1 MTTGQERTL
10 KEQTLRLLSRMQARV
25 EAAEAKQREPIA
37 IIGMGLRYPGVDTAA
52 AFWQALSEG
61 RDLVREA
68 PPERWRLDDP
78 ASPARFGGFLDGVE
92 LFDADFFGISPR
104 EAASMDPQQ
113 RLVLEVAWHALEDA
127 GIAADRLTGSPTGV
141 YLGICTA
148 DYGRLGDPR
157 SRSEDGYAATG
168 GAPGVAAGRLAY
180 VLGLTGP
187 AFVVDTACSS
197 SLVATH
203 LAVQALRAGEC
214 DLALAGGVNLTLAPF
229 GAQTLGRMQMLAPD
243 GRCKAFDARAD
254 GFVRGEGCGILVLKR
269 LSDAVRQGDDI
280 RAVIRG
286 SAVGQDGHSAG
297 LTAPS
302 RPAQEAVIRAALAN
316 AGLRPAEVDVIEAHG
331 TGTALGDPIEM
342 HALVDVFKERDQ
354 PLWVGSVKSNIGH
367 AEAAAGVAGLIKAAL
382 MVEQGAIPSSLHFE
396 RLNPHIELQ
405 GADIRVSTG
414 TLAAAPKAVGVS
426 SFGFSG
432 TNAHLVVAA
441 APVLPAVELVEP
453 AGSVPRLLIS
463 ARTPEA
469 LRGLVA
475 DYRRLLEAGSTS
487 FRDLCHS
494 AAVGRARLPWWI
506 CVERPEDL
514 AIAEPQQGPPPELG
528 PQPGRRVPLPLYPF
542 ERQRHWLDGPS
553 SDIGRPIASATG
565 ELVLETLLWPTSPV
579 IAQHMVH
586 GRALLPASA
595 LLLRLEAAA
604 QAAGRT
610 GSLIDVELLAPIEV
624 PHPLR
629 VQTVVGAQIGF
640 HIELDGW
647 RLCARAGTGEA
658 VEAGPPVDLAAER
671 HRCAEAIDPAMFQAW
686 LADTGLV
693 FGPLFD
699 VIRELWRGDGR
710 VLARI
715 DSPLPEMGLDAAL
728 RSVGALYVG
737 DGGTARLPARIGRF
751 ARFGALPRTRWVR
764 AQVRTEG
771 ALTLADID
779 LLDEVG
785 QPLARLDRL
794 ELRAPRQAGVE
805 TPTAWRDWLHAVRW
819 HQASCLGDESRRITA
834 PLAAIAVQGE
844 RLDALALD
852 YARAALQV
860 VPESAVVP
868 RQHRLYRQLSRLV
881 AVAGGAGPPTAVDG
895 PEALLLHRCGRAL
908 PDILR
913 GATDPLAVL
922 FADGGPAAV
931 YSEAPVYRAGN
942 ELTALA
948 AAFAAPPAGRVRVL
962 EIGAG
967 TGGTTAAV
975 LDALGPERTDYWF
988 TDVSPAFLDAAR
1000 QRFPGIETRLLDIER
1015 SPAIQDVPEASF
1027 DLVLAANV
1035 LHATAD
1041 LGAALDHA
1049 AAALRP
1055 GGSLV
1060 LLESTTQGGWIDLVF
1075 GLTEGWWRFTD
1086 HTLRPDYPLLAEP
1099 AWQRLLE
1106 ARGFE
1111 CLSLPGEGTRLPGQT
1126 VLLAR
1131 RREPVRV
1138 FADPGRG
1145 SVAERCLALV
1155 NAVREL
1161 PADTRRLMLVTAGA
1175 AGPQAH
1181 DPGAAALWGIART
1194 LRRERP
1200 ELDVRCLDLAEADRE
1215 RAMYEEKFAGAEEVV
1230 RHDARRWLPRL
1241 EPASVD
1247 VPVKA
1252 LDPAAWY
1259 LVTGAFGGLGP
1270 EIARSLARAGAR
1282 RLVLVGRRLPKDEER
1297 FAELV
1302 AMGTELRLE
1311 ACDVGDL
1318 DALAALLDRLPPIR
1332 GLVHAAGELADAT
1345 FDRLD
1350 RKALE
1355 TVLRAKVDAADLLD
1369 CRLQAAD
1376 PFILFSS
1383 AVGLF
1388 GSAGQAAHVAAS
1400 VALEAIATR
1409 RRAAGRAGISIAWGA
1424 WERVGA
1430 AAGRVDLHH
1439 RLQMQGL
1446 GTIPPAEGAAILD
1459 AAGGSDM
1466 PAILAL
1472 PIDRTTFVASF
1483 GTARLPSVLA
1493 GWSVPKLSPATVRA
1507 APSEAAAAADDGATV
1522 EIVAAEAAQILGHP
1536 DPRRLQPS
1544 TSLFEQGLDS
1554 LMAVQ
1559 LRNRLFERFG
1569 EPAASATLLFD
1580 HPTLDALAAH
1590 LGGVA
1595 KAAIRPVREAARA
1608 DDRVPIAIIGIG
1620 CRFPSGGDDP
1630 TRFWQAL
1637 LAGTDAI
1644 QALPAARLALPGH
1657 GGHALQAAFLAD
1669 VAGFDAPFFGIA
1681 PREAPFIDPQHR
1693 LLLEVAWE
1701 AFCDAGIDPSGLGGS
1716 GTGVF
1721 VGMCNYDYAGIAAAG
1736 EQVAGYAGT
1745 GSAPS
1750 IAAGRLAYT
1759 LGLRGPAM
1767 VVDTACSSS
1776 LVAAHLGLQ
1785 SLRCG
1790 ESDLVLAGG
1799 VNLILGQGTTT
1810 ALGQLQMMA
1819 PDARC
1824 KAFDARA
1831 DGFVRGEGCGLVVLK
1846 RLPDALAD
1854 GDRIHAV
1861 ILGSALNQDGRSAGL
1876 TVPSGA
1882 AQEAVI
1888 RAALADAG
1896 LEPGAIDLIEAHGTG
1911 TALGDPIETHALR
1924 DVFKER
1930 NRPLWVGAIKSNI
1943 GHAEAAAGI
1952 AGLIKATLALRE
1964 RRLPSNL
1971 HFQQLNPHIELGGVD
1986 LRFPTEAVTGAF
1998 RHAGV
2003 SSFGFSGTN
2012 AHLILAAPPGEA
2024 AGRPPLPAPR
2034 FERRRYWV
2042 EPRPERRGQTAG
2054 GHPLL
2059 GRRLRSSVPQRQ
2071 FEQQLAPDSPP
2082 WLADHRVE
2090 GRVVLPAAAMVEMML
2105 AAVDGPDPI
2114 ELRDLVFH
2122 APLDLGP
2129 APVLHTVVDP
2139 DRKTVTITRVPD
2151 TDAED
2156 FQPLATAGFGAAE
2169 PAAALIPS
2177 GRGEAMDV
2185 PALYAAFA
2193 RSGLG
2198 YGPAFQT
2205 IGSLHRQGET
2215 AVAGLRAAPDPAL
2228 RLDPTLLDGAWQSL
2242 AALLAEDTGGT
2253 WLLARVD
2260 RLAWF
2265 GGAPRT
2271 VVARRESQH
2280 RFAVTLLDDAG
2291 RTVAL
2296 CHGIGMARIASA
2308 GGPAAIHDLV
2318 LRPVP
2323 SAVGAAPQRR
2333 IVDLRGIGD
2342 PAVAFTRVIETA
2354 NAEAASAW
2362 PSPLLL
2368 VTRGALPGEADPG
2381 EPAQTAMVGLVGTL
2395 AQELPELDPLLLDT
2409 DVAVLPPL
2417 PATAPALRLLQH
2429 RAGELRQAELVART
2443 QAELPPPRGGFVL
2456 RRDAAATSRSLAWES
2471 RPEPRAGRGQLVVE
2485 IAATGIN
2492 FRDVMNLLGLY
2503 PGDAGAPGVECAGE
2517 VVEVG
2522 EGVTGIAVGTAVVAI
2537 APGCFAN
2544 RVVVDARL
2552 ARPIHAALD
2561 WAKVAGQPVAYLTAM
2576 LALEG
2581 IAPGE
2586 RVLVHAGAGGVG
2598 HAVIAL
2604 ARAAGAELIATAGSE
2619 AKRAHLRRLGVA
2631 VIHDSRS
2638 LAFAAAGPV
2647 DRVINC
2653 LTGEAIPVGLDMLA
2667 PGGRFIEL
2675 GRAGIWTEAQA
2686 YARRSDISYTILALD
2701 RLIGERPEQVGQML
2715 HDLVRQLASGELPFI
2730 PVRPLPFAR
2739 LPEAIRELE
2748 SARHVGKLVLRRA
2761 RFRPDANYL
2770 VTGGTGALGQQLVA
2784 WLAAHGAR
2792 HITVVARRPQTLVAP
2807 AAELRVVTADVADAV
2822 AMAGVLEGLERPLKG
2837 VFHLAGALD
2846 DGVVGAQTT
2855 ARVARAL
2862 GPKLA
2867 GAEILDR
2874 LTRPLG
2880 LDDFVLFG
2888 SVAGITGA
2896 PGQANY
2902 AAANAALAGLA
2913 QARRQAGL
2921 PALLVEWGA
2930 WAGAGMASGRAG
2942 AAMAPDAAL
2951 AALGELLGDAGS
2963 RAAVVPG
2970 DDAAASGAAA
2980 VERMP
2985 DLHALPA
2992 SERRHRLAGLVTR
3005 LAREVLELG
3014 DLPLDPARPLT
3025 EVGLDSLMAV
3035 ELRNALVQALG
3046 QALPP
3051 TIVLDHPSIELMT
3064 RHLLGRYETA
3074 AAPPS
3079 PSPPA
3084 AVPAADALD
3093 DAAVIDELEQE
3104 LARAGY

>member
-10 KEQTLRLLSRMQARV
+10 KEQTLRLLARMQARV
-25 EAAEAKQREPIA
+25 EAAEAKLREPIA
-37 IIGMGLRYPGVDTAA
+37 IVGMGLRFPGADTPA
-52 AFWQALSEG
+52 AFWQALLDG
-61 RDLVREA
+61 RNLVREV

-78 ASPARFGGFLDGVE
+78 ASPTRFGGFLDGIE

-104 EAASMDPQQ
+104 EVVSMDPQQ

-127 GIAADRLTGSPTGV
+127 GIAADRLAGTPTGV
-141 YLGICTA
+141 FLGICTS
-148 DYGRLGDPR
+148 DYGRLGDPQ

-187 AFVVDTACSS
+187 ALVVDTACSS

-302 RPAQEAVIRAALAN
+302 RPAQEAVIRAALTN
-316 AGLRPAEVDVIEAHG
+316 AGLRPGEIDAIEAHG

-342 HALVDVFKERDQ
+342 HALVGVFKERDH

-382 MVEQGAIPSSLHFE
+382 MVEHGTIPSSLHFE
-396 RLNPHIELQ
+396 QLNPHIELH
-405 GADIRVSTG
+405 GADIRVPTG
-414 TLAAAPKAVGVS
+414 ILAAAPKAVGVS

-432 TNAHLVVAA
+432 TNAHLIVTT
-441 APVLPAVELVEP
+441 APAPPAVEPAAP
-453 AGSVPRLLIS
+453 AGGVPRLLIT

-469 LRGLVA
+469 LRGLIA
-475 DYRRLLEAGSTS
+475 GYRRLLDADPTG

-610 GSLIDVELLAPIEV
+610 GSLVDVELLAPIEV

-640 HIELDGW
+640 HVEIDGW
-647 RLCARAGTGEA
+647 RLCARAGMGEA

-671 HRCAEAIDPAMFQAW
+671 QLCAEAVDPGMFQAW
-686 LADTGLV
+686 LAGTGLV
-693 FGPLFD
+693 FGPQFD
-699 VIRELWRGDGR
+699 VIHELWRGDGR
-710 VLARI
+710 VLARL

-728 RSVGALYVG
+728 RSVGALHVG
-737 DGGTARLPARIGRF
+737 GDGTARLPARIGRF

-771 ALTLADID
+771 AATLADID
-779 LLDEVG
+779 LLDELG

-794 ELRAPRQAGVE
+794 ELRAPRQPGVE
-805 TPTAWRDWLHAVRW
+805 APTAWRDWLHAVRW
-819 HQASCLGDESRRITA
+819 RQAPCLVDEARRITA
-834 PLAAIAVQGE
+834 PLATSADQGE

-852 YARAALQV
+852 YARAALQA
-860 VPESAVVP
+860 VPEGAVVP
-868 RQHRLYRQLSRLV
+868 RQQRLYRQLARL
-881 AVAGGAGPPTAVDG
+881 AAAGAAGRPAAVDG

-908 PDILR
+908 PGILR

-922 FADGGPAAV
+922 FADGGPGAV

-942 ELTALA
+942 ALAALA

-975 LDALGPERTDYWF
+975 LEALGPERTDYWF

-1000 QRFPGIETRLLDIER
+1000 QRFPGVETRLLDIER
-1015 SPAIQDVPEASF
+1015 PPGVQDVPEATF

-1075 GLTEGWWRFTD
+1075 GLTEGWWRFAD
-1086 HTLRPDYPLLAEP
+1086 HALRPDYPLLGEP
-1099 AWQRLLE
+1099 AWRRLLE
-1106 ARGFE
+1106 AKGFE
-1111 CLSLPGEGTRLPGQT
+1111 CLALPGEGASLPGQT

-1131 RREPVRV
+1131 RREPVRL
-1138 FADPGRG
+1138 FADPRRG
-1145 SVAERCLALV
+1145 SVAQRCLALV

-1161 PADTRRLMLVTAGA
+1161 PADTRRLMLVTSGA
-1175 AGPQAH
+1175 VGPQAH

-1200 ELDVRCLDLAEADRE
+1200 ELDVRCLDLADIDRE
-1215 RAMYEEKFAGAEEVV
+1215 QVPREELFAGAEEVV
-1230 RHDARRWLPRL
+1230 RDGVRRWLPRL

-1247 VPVKA
+1247 APATA

-1282 RLVLVGRRLPKDEER
+1282 RLVLVGRRLPNDPER

-1302 AMGTELRLE
+1302 ATGIELRFE

-1318 DALAALLDRLPPIR
+1318 DALAALLDRLPPIH

-1355 TVLRAKVDAADLLD
+1355 TVLRAKVEAADLLD
-1369 CRLQAAD
+1369 RRLQAAD
-1376 PFILFSS
+1376 PFVLFSS

-1400 VALEAIATR
+1400 VALEAIAAR

-1430 AAGRVDLHH
+1430 AAGRTDLHH
-1439 RLQMQGL
+1439 RLQTQGL
-1446 GTIPPAEGAAILD
+1446 GTIPPAAGAAILD
-1459 AAGGSDM
+1459 AAGGSDA

-1472 PIDRTTFVASF
+1472 PIDRAAFVASF
-1483 GTARLPSVLA
+1483 ATARLPGVLA
-1493 GWSVPKLSPATVRA
+1493 GWSVPRPVPAATRA
-1507 APSEAAAAADDGATV
+1507 APSEPAAATDTDATV
-1522 EIVAAEAAQILGHP
+1522 AIVAAEAAQILGHP
-1536 DPRRLQPS
+1536 DPRRLQPA

-1590 LGGVA
+1590 LGGAA
-1595 KAAIRPVREAARA
+1595 KAATRPVRETARA
-1608 DDRVPIAIIGIG
+1608 DDRVPIAIIGMG
-1620 CRFPSGGDDP
+1620 CRFPGGGDDP

-1644 QALPAARLALPGH
+1644 QALPAARLDLPGH
-1657 GGHALQAAFLAD
+1657 GGRNLQAAFLAD

-1701 AFCDAGIDPSGLGGS
+1701 AFCDAGIEPAGLGGS

-1736 EQVAGYAGT
+1736 EQIAGYAGT

-1759 LGLRGPAM
+1759 LGLSGPAM

-1776 LVAAHLGLQ
+1776 LVAAHLGVQ
-1785 SLRCG
+1785 SLRRG

-1930 NRPLWVGAIKSNI
+1930 DRPLWVGAVKSNI

-1952 AGLIKATLALRE
+1952 AGLIKAALALRE
-1964 RRLPSNL
+1964 RRLPPNL
-1971 HFQQLNPHIELGGVD
+1971 HFQRLNPHIDLGEVD
-1986 LRFPTEAVTGAF
+1986 LRFPAEAVTGGF

-2012 AHLILAAPPGEA
+2012 AHLVLAAPPSEPA
-2024 AGRPPLPAPR
+2024 RRPPLPVPR

-2042 EPRPERRGQTAG
+2042 EPRPERRGEQAG

-2122 APLDLGP
+2122 APLDLGS

-2169 PAAALIPS
+2169 PAAAVVPS

-2185 PALYAAFA
+2185 QALYAAFA

-2198 YGPAFQT
+2198 YGPAFQA

-2228 RLDPTLLDGAWQSL
+2228 RLDPRLLDGAWQGL
-2242 AALLAEDTGGT
+2242 AALLPEDTGGT

-2265 GGAPRT
+2265 GGVPRT
-2271 VVARRESQH
+2271 VVACRESQH
-2280 RFAVTLLDDAG
+2280 RFAVTLLDEVG

-2296 CHGIGMARIASA
+2296 CHGIGMARITRA
-2308 GGPAAIHDLV
+2308 GGPATIHDLV

-2323 SAVGAAPQRR
+2323 SAVGATPPRR

-2354 NAEAASAW
+2354 NAEAASAR

-2368 VTRGALPGEADPG
+2368 VTRGALPGETDPG
-2381 EPAQTAMVGLVGTL
+2381 EPAQAAMAGLVGTL

-2409 DVAVLPPL
+2409 DAAVLPPL
-2417 PATAPALRLLQH
+2417 PAPAPALRLLQH
-2429 RAGELRQAELVART
+2429 RAGELRQAELVARAP
-2443 QAELPPPRGGFVL
+2443 AELPPPPAGFVL

-2471 RPEPRAGRGQLVVE
+2471 RPGPRAGRGQVVVE

-2517 VVEVG
+2517 VVEAG
-2522 EGVTGIAVGTAVVAI
+2522 EDVTGIAVGTAVIAI
-2537 APGCFAN
+2537 APGCFAD
-2544 RVVVDARL
+2544 RVAVDARL
-2552 ARPIHAALD
+2552 ARPIPAALD

-2581 IAPGE
+2581 IGPGE

-2604 ARAAGAELIATAGSE
+2604 ARAAGAEVIATAGSA
-2619 AKRAHLRRLGVA
+2619 AKRAHLHRLGVA
-2631 VIHDSRS
+2631 AVHDSRS

-2647 DRVINC
+2647 NRLINC

-2701 RLIGERPEQVGQML
+2701 RLIGERPEQVGRML
-2715 HDLVRQLASGELPFI
+2715 HDLVRRLASGELPFI
-2730 PVRPLPFAR
+2730 PVRALPFAR

-2748 SARHVGKLVLRRA
+2748 AARHVGKLVLCRP
-2761 RFRPDANYL
+2761 RFRPDATYL

-2807 AAELRVVTADVADAV
+2807 AAELRVVAADVADAV
-2822 AMAGVLEGLERPLKG
+2822 AMGGVLQGLERPLKG

-2846 DGVVGAQTT
+2846 DGVVGAQTA
-2855 ARVARAL
+2855 ARFARAL

-2880 LDDFVLFG
+2880 LDHFVLFG

-2951 AALGELLGDAGS
+2951 DALGELLGDAGC

-3064 RHLLGRYETA
+3064 SHLLGRYETA

-3084 AVPAADALD
+3084 AVPAADAPD
-3093 DAAVIDELEQE
+3093 DAAVIDELERE